1 MIVEDRGPVV
11 GALRF
16 VALTGCV
23 GLLVSCTPTTQ
34 AHKSGPSSAPLT
46 VSTAAT
52 SSMSSP
58 AETTIT
64 ATTATVSPPAISVS
78 PAANASPTTFAA
90 DELGFLAML
99 PIKALA
105 PMTGYNS
112 AQFGPAWPELAGCD
126 ARNSVLARDLTKT
139 TLQGSCI
146 VKSGTL
152 VSPYSGVTINF
163 GSDPAAVQVDHVVAL
178 ADAWQTGAQTWTAAK
193 RQLFAND
200 LLDLLAV
207 DASSAKQKGDADAAT
222 WLPSNKLFQCDY
234 VETQVDVKTRYGLW
248 VTQAEHDAIARVLAS
263 CVTPA
268 PVAAAVSQF
277 LPATYRVTSTTPVDL
292 DGSDTPQVVVTAIG
306 TVQDGGSSG
315 LAPTTVLLLT
325 FDPLANRWTEAFD
338 ASQEQSYQANSQ
350 QGAGPGLVDPTGSGP
365 QVALIHDQPA
375 DGADLLYWVNSVG
388 GNSGKLIV
396 GIVHFATGAATL
408 VYSEDGDEAHVGSFD
423 VPTSTPGGV
432 GVAGTGPNQTVQIT
446 LPWITAA
453 DSRSQ
458 AARMYS
464 RTLAPNWTG
473 YYQVVADDRPYV
485 GVAISP
491 LPGGTRARV
500 ESVDPTSP
508 ANGELHVG
516 DILTGVADT
525 ALGTNITSTLI
536 GPPVIDEVAILQ
548 PGDMVTLQIIRNGQP
563 STVTLRLARW
573 SSAADALTKIGPT
586 AL

>member
-1 MIVEDRGPVV
+1 MMVEDKGAVV

-46 VSTAAT
+46 ASTAAT
-52 SSMSSP
+52 SSMPPLSAMASARP
-58 AETTIT
+58 APVASTTVT
-64 ATTATVSPPAISVS
+64 AS

-90 DELGFLAML
+90 NELASLARL
-99 PIKALA
+99 PIRAAA
-105 PMTGYNS
+105 PMTGYNP

-126 ARNSVLARDLTKT
+126 ALNSVLARDLTKT
-139 TLQGSCI
+139 RLQGSCI
-146 VKSGTL
+146 VKSGIL
-152 VSPYSGVTINF
+152 VSPYSGATINF
-163 GSDPAAVQVDHVVAL
+163 GSNPGLVTIDHVVAL
-178 ADAWQTGAQTWTAAK
+178 GDAWQTGAQTWTAAK
-193 RQLFAND
+193 REIFAND
-200 LLDLLAV
+200 LLELLAV
-207 DASSAKQKGDADAAT
+207 DAASAGQKGDADAAT
-222 WLPSNKLFQCDY
+222 WLPSNKTFQCDY

-268 PVAAAVSQF
+268 PVAAAVFQF

-306 TVQDGGSSG
+306 TIQDGGSSG

-338 ASQEQSYQANSQ
+338 ASQEPSYQANSQ
-350 QGAGPGLVDPTGSGP
+350 QGAGPGVVSPTGSGP
-365 QVALIHDQPA
+365 QIALVHDQPA
-375 DGADLLYWVNSVG
+375 GGADLLYWVNSVG

-396 GIVHFATGAATL
+396 GIVHFASGVATL
-408 VYSEDGDEAHVGSFD
+408 TYSEDGDEGHVGSFD
-423 VPTSTPGGV
+423 VPTSTPAAV
-432 GVAGTGPNQTVQIT
+432 SVTGTGPNQTVQIT

-458 AARMYS
+458 AARMYT

-473 YYQVVADDRPYV
+473 YYQVIADDRPYV

-491 LPGGTRARV
+491 LPGRTQARV

-525 ALGTNITSTLI
+525 ALGTTITSTLI

-548 PGDMVTLQIIRNGQP
+548 PETTVTLQIVRNGT
-563 STVTLRLARW
+563 SSDVTLRLAHW
-573 SSAADALTKIGPT
+573 SAAADALTKVGPT

>member
-1 MIVEDRGPVV
+1 MMVEDRGHVV

-16 VALTGCV
+16 AALTGCV

-34 AHKSGPSSAPLT
+34 ARKSAPSSAPLT
-46 VSTAAT
+46 ASTAAT
-52 SSMSSP
+52 SSMSSLSATAP
-58 AETTIT
+58 ASPDPVA
-64 ATTATVSPPAISVS
+64 ATTAVTASPGP
-78 PAANASPTTFAA
+78 NASPTTFAA
-90 DELGFLAML
+90 HELASLARL
-99 PIKALA
+99 PIKGLA
-105 PMTGYNS
+105 PMTGYS
-112 AQFGPAWPELAGCD
+112 RAQFGPARPELAGCD
-126 ARNSVLARDLTKT
+126 ALNSVLARDLTKT

-146 VKSGTL
+146 VKTGIL
-152 VSPYSGVTINF
+152 VSPYSAAIINF
-163 GSDPAAVQVDHVVAL
+163 GKNPGLVTIDHVVAL
-178 ADAWQTGAQTWTAAK
+178 VDAWQTGAQTWTAAK
-193 RQLFAND
+193 REIFAND
-200 LLDLLAV
+200 LLELLAV
-207 DASSAKQKGDADAAT
+207 DAASAEQKGDADAAT
-222 WLPSNKLFQCDY
+222 WLPGNKSFQCDY

-350 QGAGPGLVDPTGSGP
+350 QGAGPGLVSPTGSGP
-365 QVALIHDQPA
+365 QVALIHDQP
-375 DGADLLYWVNSVG
+375 DGGVDLLYWVNSVG

-396 GIVHFATGAATL
+396 GIVHFATGVVTL
-408 VYSEDGDEAHVGSFD
+408 VYSEAGDEGHVGSFD
-423 VPTSTPGGV
+423 VPTGTPAGV
-432 GVAGTGPNQTVQIT
+432 SVTGSGPQQMVQIT

-458 AARMYS
+458 AARMYT

-485 GVAISP
+485 GVAISR
-491 LPGGTRARV
+491 LAGGTQARV
-500 ESVDPTSP
+500 ASVDPNSP
-508 ANGELHVG
+508 ANGVLHVG
-516 DILTGVADT
+516 DILTAVADT

-536 GPPVIDEVAILQ
+536 GPPVIDEVAILH
-548 PGDMVTLQIIRNGQP
+548 PGVTVTLQIVRNGTP
-563 STVTLRLARW
+563 SNVTLRLAHW
-573 SSAADALTKIGPT
+573 SSASDALAKIGPT